1 MFSRPKSDDGNSEYN
16 DDEICE
22 FYTKLYQDLSVDTEE
37 NDDLKEFFTNHIPPK
52 SSLIQMR
59 ANAFK
64 VAVPFLSDDGDRD
77 KTVKAR
83 CTG

>member
-1 MFSRPKSDDGNSEYN
+1 M
-16 DDEICE
+16 
-22 FYTKLYQDLSVDTEE
+22 YQDLSVDTEE

-64 VAVPFLSDDGDRD
+64 VAVPFLSDDGHRD
-77 KTVKAR
+77 KNVAILR
-83 CTG
+83 CINIVLHNFETTCLW